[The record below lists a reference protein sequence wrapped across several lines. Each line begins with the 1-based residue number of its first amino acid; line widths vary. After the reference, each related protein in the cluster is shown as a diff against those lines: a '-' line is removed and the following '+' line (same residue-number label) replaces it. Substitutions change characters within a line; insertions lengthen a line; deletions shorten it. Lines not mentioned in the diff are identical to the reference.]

1 MTQDDYG
8 QEWHTMGQNVK
19 FIYCNMEPVV
29 GPDELLIVYVFLWKC
44 FSPLGE
50 KIML

>member
-8 QEWHTMGQNVK
+8 QDSGMTYNAMGQNVK

-29 GPDELLIVYVFLWKC
+29 GPDELLIVYVFL
-44 FSPLGE
+44 
-50 KIML
+50 